1 MRRSYIFRILRY
13 RFASGAFCAADTAT
27 TAATM
32 SAIASRILFTL
43 SSLVEQVADQVDD
56 RLRGTVD
63 DRRHLLREPDSLVD
77 GRGLAPDDEHPVDG
91 PLDPDAAGQT
101 VEHPEQRA
109 RVHAVCIEGGHAGV
123 GVRDGP
129 VQVVFEQVERAG
141 VVALADGVDEDEG
154 AVAVEQ
160 AVGQVHP
167 ADADVGDLDAGRQLA
182 PGEPAGHLDAEPVVG
197 EEDVAD
203 TCDQDT
209 VPGKD
214 PVHGSSISSG
224 WK

>member
-1 MRRSYIFRILRY
+1 MRRPYIFRILRY
-13 RFASGAFCAADTAT
+13 RFTSGAFCAADTAT
-27 TAATM
+27 TAATI
-32 SAIASRILFTL
+32 SAITSRILFTL

-63 DRRHLLREPDSLVD
+63 DRRHLLCEPDSLVD
-77 GRGLAPDDEHPVDG
+77 GCRLAPDDEHPVYG
-91 PLDPDAAGQT
+91 SLDPDAPGQA
-101 VEHPEQRA
+101 VEHPEQCA
-109 RVHAVCIEGGHAGV
+109 RVHAVRVEGGHAGV
-123 GVRDGP
+123 VGVRDRP

-141 VVALADGVDEDEG
+141 VVTVADRVDEDER

-167 ADADVGDLDAGRQLA
+167 ADPDVGDLDPGRELA
-182 PGEPAGHLDAEPVVG
+182 RGEPARHLDAEPVVG

-203 TCDQDT
+203 T
-209 VPGKD
+209 GHEN